1 MTDNYD
7 GLFSKRVAEVF
18 VTESADGL
26 TNYDYE
32 RIQQRAEEDVV
43 MITESMNSIALKGG
57 VSRPIMASVQ
67 ELIPAGRPLN
77 SYTNHVSSTNHKFAL
92 ESLALG
98 IKIAIG
104 VGLIAVL
111 GVAVWYLMRAKAHTI
126 SKVNT
131 LRLQVADD
139 MGRLCARAAVM
150 SHVRQVEEVQ
160 AQMKAQDWHTGDGMS
175 NDASEA
181 AAIVEEVRVEL
192 ATVSEDMAR
201 LAEAATVEAILEST
215 PGCTQLS
222 AMMLAG
228 DYTSILAGNPSMV
241 TATDDF
247 LAIIDRYVVK
257 VLQKAVSGTV
267 RNEAQVDALLKEL
280 EAGNQWE
287 TTAKDYHKA
296 IDEWCKKNKVKLAV
310 NNDYS
315 SVWQTFQ
322 NLLAAA
328 EGKDFKNKESVALAG
343 VVGPNEVLMAKQ
355 SQDKVVTLMA
365 DLDGVKQKVESTGL
379 PERLST
385 ETKKMVEQWKPV
397 MQMVEAVFHI
407 VSQEIAVLNLTRN
420 IKGAAISKKVKEVR
434 GKIKRLKTKIVDPK
448 LRGKGKDTALLLE
461 EIDTSNFSEFDKLM
475 SSAQKG

>member
-32 RIQQRAEEDVV
+32 RIQQRAEEDVI
-43 MITESMNSIALKGG
+43 MITESINSIAQKGG

-77 SYTNHVSSTNHKFAL
+77 SYTNHVSGTNHKFAL

-126 SKVNT
+126 NKVNS

-150 SHVRQVEEVQ
+150 GHVRQVEAVQ
-160 AQMKAQDWHTGDGMS
+160 AQMNLQNWNPGEGMDGD
-175 NDASEA
+175 AEA

-192 ATVSEDMAR
+192 DTVSEDMAK
-201 LAEAATVEAILEST
+201 LAEANHVEAILEST
-215 PGCTQLS
+215 PGCTQLT

-228 DYTSILAGNPSMV
+228 EYTSILAGNPSMV
-241 TATDDF
+241 SATDDF

-267 RNEAQVDALLKEL
+267 RTEAQVDALLKEL
-280 EAGNQWE
+280 ADGNQWDA
-287 TTAKDYHKA
+287 TAKDYHKA
-296 IDEWCKKNKVKLAV
+296 IDEWCKKNKIKLAV
-310 NNDYS
+310 KDDYS
-315 SVWQTFQ
+315 SIWQTFQ
-322 NLLAAA
+322 NLMSAA
-328 EGKDFKNKESVALAG
+328 EGKAYKGKESVALVG
-343 VVGPNEVLMAKQ
+343 IVGPNEVLMAKQ

-365 DLDGVKQKVESTGL
+365 DLDGVKQKVEATGL
-379 PERLST
+379 PERLSS

-397 MQMVEAVFHI
+397 MQMVEAVFHV
-407 VSQEIAVLNLTRN
+407 VSQEIAVLNLTGN
-420 IKGAAISKKVKEVR
+420 IKGAAISRQVKEVR
-434 GKIKRLKTKIVDPK
+434 GKIKRLKNKIVDPK

-461 EIDTSNFSEFDKLM
+461 EIDTSNFGEFDKLM